1 MLVAFV
7 FMHMLNKNIQC
18 CPFVKEEMTNLLLKK
33 KLSGLTTGRKI
44 IIHII
49 MVCYCGPFTENEI
62 K

>member
-1 MLVAFV
+1 
-7 FMHMLNKNIQC
+7 
-18 CPFVKEEMTNLLLKK
+18 MTNLLLKK

-62 K
+62 KRAIYAYCM